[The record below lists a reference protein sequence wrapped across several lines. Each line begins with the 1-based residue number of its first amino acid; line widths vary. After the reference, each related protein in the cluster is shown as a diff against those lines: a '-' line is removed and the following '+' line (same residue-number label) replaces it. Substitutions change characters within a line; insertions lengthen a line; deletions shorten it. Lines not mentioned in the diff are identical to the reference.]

1 MPVSTSSRI
10 QRRLCGCWCILFPV
24 YTDFHWL
31 NTYCISTLAQNAVAI
46 LLTSIWPQTF
56 LQNGFSRAISNTD
69 GSPWVLIFVILDA
82 MMLLWAVVG
91 LLLMDNWSNLLP
103 EHLRMSGA
111 LMTRMKVFATIIP
124 TAWAITAL
132 VVPAY
137 AVSDT
142 RLLLLRWGVM
152 MQLVNLSTA
161 SALLPSNSEALAAVL
176 VYSSGAV
183 YNVLPMCHL
192 LLRPLISVSAEPIW
206 FDIVLVCLTAPLLV
220 AHAVVLAGIP
230 IGHIFQ
236 RRSYQHAASPIQT
249 LKDKL
254 QANWDGHAAY
264 LCAYAAIMTVM
275 SAAVIIAAYATVHVA
290 WADDGGGSSLSLLL
304 FLATIVVEVLGLS
317 VAPRVARETLILSAA
332 EVEAAHDK
340 LAAEVQAQTL
350 RWVSHEAR
358 VPAQILVLSLE
369 EAHAALRRLEDGQAP
384 ENDEPTA
391 LQQIECAQHTCEQLV
406 SVLSSSLQYARML
419 SQPTDSMI
427 ANDAQ
432 RNVNVASVLL
442 ETCYSAAPA
451 FKANIAGLDISVQ
464 APVLG
469 RHSRPVWSSTLVRV
483 QHSPGSQPEFSAQ
496 LLPRTPTTALPQ
508 VKCSLSVLRVQQIIQ
523 NLLSNALK
531 YGIPEGTTPARPKI
545 SVRISIAAVQEAVV
559 VEQVPVDLPASAAP
573 MPTKLSSGPVLRR
586 KPSASSS
593 NSSLNGSTTIPH
605 VDDFSPQTTSYSLR
619 VEVEDNGR
627 GMSAEDMGKLF
638 KAFSQLRSS
647 DATKGSGMGL
657 NISARWLQQQGGELT
672 AFSDGP
678 GKGSTFAFVLPL
690 HHVQVHL
697 RSAPTPPSQPARLPS
712 QGEECSSPSAA
723 QDDTPIARACAA
735 AGIANLR
742 VLVVDDSRSTRSL
755 MVRVLKR
762 EITDAEI
769 TQCDNGLEAVDCAL
783 RAQDSRAPFH
793 LILTDGNMPLMDG
806 YTATAKLRQ
815 LGVTARIVG
824 ITGDASVEDMAKFT
838 KAGADAV
845 LPKPVRGTALVE
857 QASLAIQPPVPVRP
871 ASPVS

>member
-31 NTYCISTLAQNAVAI
+31 NTYCISTLVQNALAI
-46 LLTSIWPQTF
+46 ILTSIWPHTF
-56 LQNGFSRAISNTD
+56 LQNGFSHQVAMTGD
-69 GSPWVLIFVILDA
+69 SPWILIFLIIDA

-103 EHLRMSGA
+103 SHLRMSGA
-111 LMTRMKVFATIIP
+111 LMTRMKVFATTIP

-132 VVPAY
+132 MVPAY
-137 AVSDT
+137 AATDS

-152 MQLVNLSTA
+152 MQLINFSTA

-192 LLRPLISVSAEPIW
+192 LLRPLISDSESAVW
-206 FDIVLVCLTAPLLV
+206 FDVVIVCLTAPLLV
-220 AHAVVLAGIP
+220 THAVVLAGIP

-264 LCAYAAIMTVM
+264 LCAYAAIMTVI
-275 SAAVIIAAYATVHVA
+275 SAAVIIAVYGTVQVA
-290 WADDGGGSSLSLLL
+290 WTDDGGNGLTLALL
-304 FLATIVVEVLGLS
+304 LATIVVEVLGLS

-384 ENDEPTA
+384 ADDEPTA

-451 FKANIAGLDISVQ
+451 FKANVAGLDISVQ

-469 RHSRPVWSSTLVRV
+469 RHSRPIWSSTLVRV
-483 QHSPGSQPEFSAQ
+483 QHSPGARPEFSAQ
-496 LLPRTPTTALPQ
+496 LLPRTPTSSLPQ
-508 VKCSLSVLRVQQIIQ
+508 IKCSLSVLRVQQIIQ

-531 YGIPEGTTPARPKI
+531 YGIPEGATPARPKI
-545 SVRISIAAVQEAVV
+545 SVRISISAVQEAVV
-559 VEQVPVDLPASAAP
+559 VEQVPVDLSANAAP
-573 MPTKLSSGPVLRR
+573 IPTQLSSGPVLRR

-605 VDDFSPQTTSYSLR
+605 VDDFSPPATAYSLR

-697 RSAPTPPSQPARLPS
+697 RSAPTPPAQPERLPS
-712 QGEECSSPSAA
+712 QGEECSSPGVALDAS
-723 QDDTPIARACAA
+723 PIARACTA
-735 AGIANLR
+735 AGIACLR
-742 VLVVDDSRSTRSL
+742 VLVVDDSKSTRSL
-755 MVRVLKR
+755 MVRALKR
-762 EITDAEI
+762 EIADAEI
-769 TQCDNGLEAVDCAL
+769 SQCDNGLEAVDCAL
-783 RAQDSRAPFH
+783 RAQDNHMPFH

-845 LPKPVRGTALVE
+845 LPKPVRGAALVE

-871 ASPVS
+871 ASPVG

>member
-1 MPVSTSSRI
+1 M
-10 QRRLCGCWCILFPV
+10 CGCCCLSFLV

-31 NTYCISTLAQNAVAI
+31 NTYCVGALVQNAVAI
-46 LLTSIWPQTF
+46 SLVCIWPHTF
-56 LQNGFSRAISNTD
+56 LNHGFSRQVPVAD
-69 GSPWVLIFVILDA
+69 DPPWKVIFLVVDL

-91 LLLMDNWSNLLP
+91 LMLMDNWSNLLP
-103 EHLRMSGA
+103 EHLRMSGT

-124 TAWAITAL
+124 AAWAIAAM
-132 VVPAY
+132 VVPEYSPAD
-137 AVSDT
+137 S

-152 MQLVNLSTA
+152 MQLVNFSTA
-161 SALLPSNSEALAAVL
+161 SALLPSNSETLAAVL
-176 VYSSGAV
+176 VYTSCAV

-192 LLRPLISVSAEPIW
+192 LLRPLISDSPSVIW
-206 FDIVLVCLTAPLLV
+206 FDALLACLAAPLLV
-220 AHAVVLAGIP
+220 AHAAVLAGIP

-236 RRSYQHAASPIQT
+236 RRSYQHPPSPIQT

-264 LCAYAAIMTVM
+264 LCAYAAIIAII
-275 SAAVIIAAYATVHVA
+275 SCAAIIAGYAGAHVA
-290 WADDGGGSSLSLLL
+290 WADSGPALR
-304 FLATIVVEVLGLS
+304 LALMLAIIVVEVLGLS

-384 ENDEPTA
+384 AGVEATA

-419 SQPTDSMI
+419 SQPTDSVL
-427 ANDAQ
+427 ASDAQ
-432 RNVNVASVLL
+432 RNVNVAAVLL

-451 FKANIAGLDISVQ
+451 FKANLAGLDISVQ

-469 RHSRPVWSSTLVRV
+469 RHSRPIWSSTLVRV
-483 QHSPGSQPEFSAQ
+483 QHSPGAQPEFSAQ

-508 VKCSLSVLRVQQIIQ
+508 IKCTLSVLRVQQIIQ

-531 YGIPEGTTPARPKI
+531 YGVPEGATPARPSI
-545 SVRISIAAVQEAVV
+545 SVRISISAVQEAVV
-559 VEQVPVDLPASAAP
+559 VEQEPAELAANAAA
-573 MPTKLSSGPVLRR
+573 MPAKLTIGPVLRR

-593 NSSLNGSTTIPH
+593 NSSLTGSTTIPH
-605 VDDFSPQTTSYSLR
+605 MDEIGPQVSTYSLR

-627 GMSAEDMGKLF
+627 GMTAEDMGKLF
-638 KAFSQLRSS
+638 QAFSQLRSS
-647 DATKGSGMGL
+647 DAAKGSGMGL

-672 AFSDGP
+672 AFSEGP

-697 RSAPTPPSQPARLPS
+697 RSAPTPPAQPEQLPLR
-712 QGEECSSPSAA
+712 GEECASPVDASTSS
-723 QDDTPIARACAA
+723 TIARACAA
-735 AGIANLR
+735 AGITTLR
-742 VLVVDDSRSTRSL
+742 VLVVDDSKSTRSL
-755 MVRVLKR
+755 MVRALKR
-762 EITDAEI
+762 EIADAEI
-769 TQCDNGLEAVDCAL
+769 LQCDNGLDAVDFAL
-783 RAQDSRAPFH
+783 RAQDNHAPFH

-806 YTATAKLRQ
+806 YTAAAKLRQ

-824 ITGDASVEDMAKFT
+824 ITGDASAEDMAKFT

-845 LPKPVRGTALVE
+845 LPKPVRGAALVE
-857 QASLAIQPPVPVRP
+857 QASLAIQPPVRP